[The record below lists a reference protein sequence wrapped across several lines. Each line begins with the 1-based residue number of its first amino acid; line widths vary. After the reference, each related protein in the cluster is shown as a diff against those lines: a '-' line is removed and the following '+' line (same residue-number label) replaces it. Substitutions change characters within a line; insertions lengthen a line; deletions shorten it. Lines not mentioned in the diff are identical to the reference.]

1 MALTRKRLLLAKIES
16 TYGTDPTPAATDAV
30 LVSALEVQPLQL
42 ELKDRELI
50 LGYLGNTEM
59 VVGQRLVSVS
69 FDVEIAGSGTAGTAP
84 KWSALMQACGFSE
97 TIVSV
102 TSVTYAPISSA
113 FKGVTLYFFADG
125 VRHKVTGCRGTWS
138 MSMETGEIPKISF
151 SFTGIF
157 NAPTDETQPS
167 PTFSNQADPVVVNS
181 ANTATL
187 EVHGYA
193 ACLSAF
199 SLDLANE
206 TPFRQL
212 AGCTQQI
219 MITDRKPEGEVTI
232 EAPTIA
238 AKNYFSA
245 ASTQTSGQFS
255 WVHGTTAGNIVTFT
269 APTCNLGSP
278 EYEDSDGIIMLK
290 LPFMPQPTA
299 AGNDEFTLVLS

>member
-1 MALTRKRLLLAKIES
+1 MALTRKRLLLAEIET
-16 TYGTDPTPAATDAV
+16 TYGTDPVPLGTDAI
-30 LVSALEVQPLQL
+30 LVSNLEIEPLQL
-42 ELKDRELI
+42 DLKDRELL
-50 LGYLGNTEM
+50 LGYLGNTEK
-59 VVGQRLVSVS
+59 VVGQRLVGIS
-69 FDVEIAGSGTAGTAP
+69 FDVEIAGSGVAGTAP
-84 KWSALMQACGFSE
+84 KWSALMQACGFAEALVAS
-97 TIVSV
+97 
-102 TSVTYAPISSA
+102 TSVTYSPISTA
-113 FKGVTLYFFADG
+113 FKGVTLYYFADG

-138 MSMETGEIPKISF
+138 MALEVSEIPKISF
-151 SFTGIF
+151 KFTGIF
-157 NAPTDETQPS
+157 NAPTDETP
-167 PTFSNQADPVVVNS
+167 PALTYSNQADPVVVNS

-187 EVHGYA
+187 QVHGFA

-199 SLDLANE
+199 SLDLSNE

-219 MITDRKPEGEVTI
+219 MITDRMPEGEVTI

-299 AGNDEFTLVLS
+299 AGNDEFTLALT

>member
-1 MALTRKRLLLAKIES
+1 MALTKKRLLLAKIEA

-30 LVSALEVQPLQL
+30 LVSSLEVQPLQL
-42 ELKDRELI
+42 ELIDRELI

-84 KWSALMQACGFSE
+84 KWSALIQACGFSE
-97 TIVSV
+97 TIVAT

-138 MSMETGEIPKISF
+138 MALETAEIPKISF
-151 SFTGIF
+151 EFTGIF

-187 EVHGYA
+187 QVHGYA

-219 MITDRKPEGEVTI
+219 MITDRKPEGGVTI

-245 ASTQTSGQFS
+245 ASSQTLGQFS
-255 WVHGTTAGNIVTFT
+255 WTHGTTAGNICTFT
-269 APTCNLGSP
+269 APTCNLGAP

-290 LPFMPQPTA
+290 LPFMPVPTG
-299 AGNDEFTLVLS
+299 AGNDEFTLALT

>member
-1 MALTRKRLLLAKIES
+1 MALTRKRLLLAKIEG
-16 TYGTDPTPAATDAV
+16 TYGTDSTPAGTDVV
-30 LVSALEVQPLQL
+30 LVSNMSIQPLQL

-59 VVGQRLVSVS
+59 VVGQRLVGIT

-97 TIVSV
+97 TIVAS

-113 FKGVTLYFFADG
+113 FKGVTLYYFADG

-138 MSMETGEIPKISF
+138 MALEVGEIPKISF
-151 SFTGIF
+151 EFTGIY
-157 NAPTDETQPS
+157 NAPTDETQPAL
-167 PTFSNQADPVVVNS
+167 TFSNQADPVVVNS
-181 ANTATL
+181 SNTTPL
-187 EVHGYA
+187 QVHGYA
-193 ACLSAF
+193 ACMSSF
-199 SLDLANE
+199 SLSLANE

-212 AGCTQQI
+212 AGCTQQV
-219 MITDRKPEGEVTI
+219 MITDRKPEGEAVI

-238 AKNYFSA
+238 QKNYFTA
-245 ASTQTSGQFS
+245 ASSQTTGQFS
-255 WVHGTTAGNIVTFT
+255 WTHGTTGGNIVTFT

-299 AGNDEFTLVLS
+299 AGNDEFTLALT

>member
-1 MALTRKRLLLAKIES
+1 
-16 TYGTDPTPAATDAV
+16 
-30 LVSALEVQPLQL
+30 
-42 ELKDRELI
+42 
-50 LGYLGNTEM
+50 
-59 VVGQRLVSVS
+59 
-69 FDVEIAGSGTAGTAP
+69 
-84 KWSALMQACGFSE
+84 MQACGFSE
-97 TIVSV
+97 TIVAV

-113 FKGVTLYFFADG
+113 FKSVTLYFFADG

-138 MSMETGEIPKISF
+138 MSMEVGEIPKISF
-151 SFTGIF
+151 EFTGIF

-167 PTFSNQADPVVVNS
+167 STFSNQADPVVVNS

-187 EVHGYA
+187 QVHGYA

-212 AGCTQQI
+212 AGCTQQV
-219 MITDRKPEGEVTI
+219 MITDRKPEGECTI

-245 ASTQTSGQFS
+245 ASTQTAGQFS

-269 APTCNLGSP
+269 APTATLGSP

-299 AGNDEFTLVLS
+299 AGNDEFTLALT

>member
-1 MALTRKRLLLAKIES
+1 MALSRKRLLLAEIES
-16 TYGTDPTPAATDAV
+16 TYGTDPVPLGTDAV
-30 LVSALEVQPLQL
+30 LVSNLAIQPLQL

-59 VVGQRLVSVS
+59 VVGQRLVGVS
-69 FDVEIAGSGTAGTAP
+69 FDVEIAGSGAAGTAP
-84 KWSALMQACGFSE
+84 KWSALIQACGFSE

-138 MSMETGEIPKISF
+138 MNLEVGEIPKISF
-151 SFTGIF
+151 EFTGIF

-187 EVHGYA
+187 QVHGYA

-212 AGCTQQI
+212 AGCTQQV

-245 ASTQTSGQFS
+245 ASTQTAGQFS

-269 APTCNLGSP
+269 APTATLGSP

-299 AGNDEFTLVLS
+299 AGNDEFTLALT

>member
-1 MALTRKRLLLAKIES
+1 MALSRKRLLLAKIES
-16 TYGTDPTPAATDAV
+16 VYGTDPTPAATDAV

-97 TIVSV
+97 TIVAV
-102 TSVTYAPISSA
+102 TSVTYAPISTA

-138 MSMETGEIPKISF
+138 MALETGEIPKISF
-151 SFTGIF
+151 EFTGIF

-167 PTFSNQADPVVVNS
+167 GTFSDQADPVVVNS
-181 ANTATL
+181 VNTATL
-187 EVHGYA
+187 QVHGYA

-245 ASTQTSGQFS
+245 ASTQTAGQFS

-299 AGNDEFTLVLS
+299 AGNDEFTLALT

>member
-16 TYGTDPTPAATDAV
+16 VYGTDPTPAATDAV

-97 TIVSV
+97 TIVAV
-102 TSVTYAPISSA
+102 TSVTYAPISTA

-138 MSMETGEIPKISF
+138 MALETGEIPKISF
-151 SFTGIF
+151 EFTGIF

-167 PTFSNQADPVVVNS
+167 GTFSDQADPVVVNS
-181 ANTATL
+181 VNTATL
-187 EVHGYA
+187 QVHGYA

-245 ASTQTSGQFS
+245 ASTQTAGQFS

-299 AGNDEFTLVLS
+299 AGNDEFTLALT

>member
-1 MALTRKRLLLAKIES
+1 MALTKRRLLLAKVET
-16 TYGTDPTPAATDAV
+16 TYGTDSSPVGADAL
-30 LVSALEVQPLQL
+30 LVSSLEVQPLQL

-69 FDVEIAGSGTAGTAP
+69 FDVEIGGSGTAGTAP
-84 KWSALMQACGFSE
+84 KWSPLMQACGFSE
-97 TIVSV
+97 TIVAV
-102 TSVTYAPISSA
+102 TSVTYAPVSA
-113 FKGVTLYFFADG
+113 SFKGVTLYYFADG

-138 MSMETGEIPKISF
+138 MSMEVGEIPKISF
-151 SFTGIF
+151 EFTGLY

-167 PTFSNQADPVVVNS
+167 PTFTNQADPVVVNS

-187 EVHGYA
+187 QVHGYA

-219 MITDRKPEGEVTI
+219 MITDRKPAGEVTI

-245 ASTQTSGQFS
+245 ASTQATGQFS

-290 LPFMPQPTA
+290 LPFMPQATA
-299 AGNDEFTLVLS
+299 AGNDEFTLALT

>member
-1 MALTRKRLLLAKIES
+1 MALTRKRLLLAEIES
-16 TYGTDPTPAATDAV
+16 TYGTDPVPLGTDAV

-97 TIVSV
+97 AIVAS

-138 MSMETGEIPKISF
+138 MNLEVGEIPKISF
-151 SFTGIF
+151 EFTGIF

-187 EVHGYA
+187 QVHGYA

-212 AGCTQQI
+212 AGCTQQV

-245 ASTQTSGQFS
+245 ASTQTAGQFS
-255 WVHGTTAGNIVTFT
+255 WVHGTTAGNIITFT
-269 APTCNLGSP
+269 APTCTLGSP
-278 EYEDSDGIIMLK
+278 EYEDSDGVIMLK

-299 AGNDEFTLVLS
+299 AGNDEFTLALT

>member
-1 MALTRKRLLLAKIES
+1 
-16 TYGTDPTPAATDAV
+16 
-30 LVSALEVQPLQL
+30 
-42 ELKDRELI
+42 
-50 LGYLGNTEM
+50 
-59 VVGQRLVSVS
+59 
-69 FDVEIAGSGTAGTAP
+69 
-84 KWSALMQACGFSE
+84 MQACGFSE
-97 TIVSV
+97 ALVAS
-102 TSVTYAPISSA
+102 TSVTYSPASTN

-138 MSMETGEIPKISF
+138 MSMEVGEIPKISF
-151 SFTGIF
+151 EFTGIF

-187 EVHGYA
+187 QVHGYA

-212 AGCTQQI
+212 AGCTQQV

-269 APTCNLGSP
+269 APTATLGSP

-299 AGNDEFTLVLS
+299 AGNDEFTLALT

>member
-1 MALTRKRLLLAKIES
+1 MALSRKRLLLAEIES
-16 TYGTDPTPAATDAV
+16 TYGTDPVPLGTDAM
-30 LVSALEVQPLQL
+30 LVSNLEIQPLQL

-59 VVGQRLVSVS
+59 VVGQRLVGVS
-69 FDVEIAGSGTAGTAP
+69 FDVEIAGSGVAGTAP
-84 KWSALMQACGFSE
+84 KWSALIQACGFSE

-113 FKGVTLYFFADG
+113 FKGVTLYYFADG

-138 MSMETGEIPKISF
+138 MSLEVGEIPKISF
-151 SFTGIF
+151 EFTGIF
-157 NAPTDETQPS
+157 NAPTDETQPAL
-167 PTFSNQADPVVVNS
+167 TFSNQADPVVVNS

-187 EVHGYA
+187 QVHGYA

-245 ASTQTSGQFS
+245 ASTQTAGQFS

-269 APTCNLGSP
+269 APTATLGSP

-290 LPFMPQPTA
+290 LPFMPQPTT
-299 AGNDEFTLVLS
+299 AGNDEFTLALT

>member
-16 TYGTDPTPAATDAV
+16 TYGTDSTPAATDAI

-97 TIVSV
+97 TIVAS

-138 MSMETGEIPKISF
+138 MALETGEIPKISF

-187 EVHGYA
+187 QVHGYA

-212 AGCTQQI
+212 AGCTQQV

-238 AKNYFSA
+238 QKNYFNA
-245 ASTQTSGQFS
+245 ASTQTAGQFS
-255 WVHGTTAGNIVTFT
+255 WVHGTTAGNIITFT
-269 APTCNLGSP
+269 APTCTLGSP
-278 EYEDSDGIIMLK
+278 EYEDSDGVIMLK

-299 AGNDEFTLVLS
+299 AGNDEFTLALT

>member
-1 MALTRKRLLLAKIES
+1 MALTRKRLLLAKIET

-245 ASTQTSGQFS
+245 ASTQTAGQFS

-299 AGNDEFTLVLS
+299 AGNDEFTLALT

>member
-16 TYGTDPTPAATDAV
+16 AYGTDSTPAATDA
-30 LVSALEVQPLQL
+30 LMVSALEVQPLQL

-50 LGYLGNTEM
+50 LGYLGNTGM

-69 FDVEIAGSGTAGTAP
+69 FDVEISGSGAAGTAP

-97 TIVSV
+97 AIVGS
-102 TSVTYAPISSA
+102 TSVTYALISSG

-167 PTFSNQADPVVVNS
+167 PTFSNQANPVVVNS

-187 EVHGYA
+187 QVHGYA

-212 AGCTQQI
+212 AGCTQQV
-219 MITDRKPEGEVTI
+219 MITDRKPAGEVTI

-245 ASTQTSGQFS
+245 ASTQTAGQFS

-269 APTCNLGSP
+269 APTCTLGSP
-278 EYEDSDGIIMLK
+278 EYDDSDGIIMLK

-299 AGNDEFTLVLS
+299 AGNDEFTLVMT

>member
-1 MALTRKRLLLAKIES
+1 MALTKRRLLLAKIET

-30 LVSALEVQPLQL
+30 LVSSLEVQPLQL

-84 KWSALMQACGFSE
+84 KRSALMQACGFSE
-97 TIVSV
+97 TIVAS

-138 MSMETGEIPKISF
+138 MGKEVGEIPKISF
-151 SFTGIF
+151 EFTGIF

-187 EVHGYA
+187 QVHGYA

-219 MITDRKPEGEVTI
+219 MITDRKPAGEVTI

-245 ASTQTSGQFS
+245 ASTQTAGQFS
-255 WVHGTTAGNIVTFT
+255 WTHGTTAGNIVTFT
-269 APTCNLGSP
+269 APTCTLGSP

-299 AGNDEFTLVLS
+299 AGNDEFTLALT